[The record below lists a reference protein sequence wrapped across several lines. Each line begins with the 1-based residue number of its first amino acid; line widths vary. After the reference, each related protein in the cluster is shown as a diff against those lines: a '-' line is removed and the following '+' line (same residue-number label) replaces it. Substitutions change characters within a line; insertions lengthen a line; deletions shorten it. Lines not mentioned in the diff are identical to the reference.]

1 MGSVAEL
8 EIDAVASR
16 FTLNTGTLLSGII
29 FQNQLLKEKEGSL
42 VVHALAHLNLRLP
55 EMRCVHSLTIV
66 ALEVLNNEVDN
77 KSLLYSGVIHHFLL
91 YRHLNL

>member
-1 MGSVAEL
+1 VGSVAEL

-42 VVHALAHLNLRLP
+42 VVHALAHLNL
-55 EMRCVHSLTIV
+55 
-66 ALEVLNNEVDN
+66 
-77 KSLLYSGVIHHFLL
+77 
-91 YRHLNL
+91 